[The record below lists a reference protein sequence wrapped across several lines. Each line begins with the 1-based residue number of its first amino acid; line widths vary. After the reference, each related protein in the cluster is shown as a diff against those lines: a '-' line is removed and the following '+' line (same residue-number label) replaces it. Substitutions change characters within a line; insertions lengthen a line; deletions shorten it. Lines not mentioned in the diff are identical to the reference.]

1 MESRPEPVVSE
12 ELGAAPDQCRPDS
25 SAESGTALEAPP
37 PSPELAKKTFDSLT
51 DRVM

>member
-25 SAESGTALEAPP
+25 SAESGTALEGP
-37 PSPELAKKTFDSLT
+37 PSPELTKKTFDSLT